1 MESDEIHI
9 PHALC
14 FRWIKYAEHEI
25 VERFNLSPP
34 DKTKTKYHTSYC
46 FSKKNTNRYFR
57 KHLGF
62 TFTYN
67 LGKGK
72 VFDYAII
79 YVKDY
84 RKLMLFRI
92 KYGI

>member
-1 MESDEIHI
+1 MESNEIHI
-9 PHALC
+9 PHALL
-14 FRWIKYAEHEI
+14 FRWIAYAELEI
-25 VERFNLSPP
+25 VERFNLKLPEGCP
-34 DKTKTKYHTSYC
+34 NHLSYC
-46 FSKKNTNRYFR
+46 FKKKNTNRYFK